1 MRGTDLNFNDL
12 IIRDIEGERSFG
24 RDQLPLRVGTGS
36 DCQLRLPG
44 PGGEPVAL
52 LDLLDGL
59 PIVQPVGRDTSL
71 RINDAPLE
79 ASRRL
84 VDGDVLQFFG
94 SEIRI
99 NVSDKGVVID
109 VRLED
114 SAYVT
119 QPPEASDVAGRPD
132 VESIAPTAFRRAAAT
147 SAAAQG
153 PKRSPLKMI
162 VGGGLFVLLLMS
174 FLLFTS
180 KSVEFEISPGQPDAF
195 SIKGGWFRLPIGE
208 RVLLRKGNYTVNVE
222 KKGYYA
228 IGQTFVVGDE
238 QSMTVRLRMRKK
250 PGRLM
255 VVTEPVVD
263 AVVTVDGSLVGKAPY
278 GPIEV
283 QPGEHAVR
291 VESDRFLPFDDF
303 IEVAGLDRLESLHV
317 QLIPRW
323 AEIEVRSEPAGAIV
337 FSGDDEVGVTPATI
351 QLLEGMHDLTVVKDG
366 FSAWDG
372 NVVAVPN
379 IGQTLP
385 LIRLQ
390 PADARLLVNT
400 IPRGANITVNGRYR
414 GQSPIT
420 LSLTPDIDYQI
431 GMSKAGYG
439 VTSRNLRL
447 QSAAS
452 ESITVDLSA
461 RVGTVTLMVE
471 PADATVYVD
480 GRARG
485 TGKTIVRLSSAPHR
499 IEVKRRGFRD
509 WSRTI
514 TPRPGYPQTLTAKL
528 RSLEQIARD
537 SVARTAQTAAGQ
549 GLRRVEGGTFSMGAS
564 RSENGR
570 RANEV
575 IRPVTIASP
584 YLISVHEVTNK
595 QFAEFR
601 KNHDP
606 GADVHASLAA
616 DGNPVANVTWS
627 DAVQYCN
634 WLSKK
639 EGRTPAYR
647 QEFGKWVAV
656 YPFSDGYR
664 LPTEAEWAWAIR
676 YEERPAPRKF
686 PWGKSWPPP
695 KDGGNFADISARH
708 LVPSIIPKF
717 DDGYASTAPVGT
729 FKANSLGIYDGGGNV
744 AEWVNDWYTV
754 PTPGITVPVVDP
766 TGPPRGNSHVIRGSS
781 WRHAGFTEM
790 RLSYRD
796 YSTEAR
802 VDVGFRIA
810 RNVD

>member
-1 MRGTDLNFNDL
+1 MSFEDLV
-12 IIRDIEGERSFG
+12 IRSVEGERRFG
-24 RDQLPLRVGTGS
+24 RDEMPLRVGTGG

-71 RINDAPLE
+71 RINNAALE

-84 VDGDVLQFFG
+84 VDGDVLQFYG
-94 SEIRI
+94 SEVRI
-99 NVSDKGVVID
+99 SIGEDGVVID

-119 QPPEASDVAGRPD
+119 KPPESDDAADRPED
-132 VESIAPTAFRRAAAT
+132 ESIAPTAFRRAAET
-147 SAAAQG
+147 QAQLEAE
-153 PKRSPLKMI
+153 KRSTLKYFI
-162 VGGGLFVLLLMS
+162 GGGLFVLLSMS

-180 KSVEFEISPGQPDAF
+180 KSVEFEIDPGEPDAF
-195 SIKGGWFRLPIGE
+195 SISGGWFRLPVGD
-208 RVLLRKGNYTVNVE
+208 RVLLRKGNYTVNIE
-222 KKGYYA
+222 KKGYYD

-250 PGRLM
+250 PGRL
-255 VVTEPVVD
+255 VVITEPAVD
-263 AVVTVDGSLVGKAPY
+263 AVVTIDESMISKAPY
-278 GPIEV
+278 GPVELE
-283 QPGEHAVR
+283 PGDHSVR
-291 VESDRFLPFDDF
+291 VEAERFLPFNDF
-303 IEVAGLDRLESLHV
+303 VSIAGLDRLARLHV
-317 QLIPRW
+317 QLTPRW
-323 AEIEVRSEPAGAIV
+323 AEVDVQSEPAGATI

-351 QLLEGMHDLTVVKDG
+351 QLLEGTHDLTVVKDG

-379 IGQTLP
+379 VGQ
-385 LIRLQ
+385 RLAIIKLQ
-390 PADARLLVNT
+390 AANARLLVNT
-400 IPRGANITVNGRYR
+400 IPRGANVTVNGRYR
-414 GQSPIT
+414 GQSPLT

-439 VTSRNLRL
+439 VTSRSLRL

-461 RVGTVTLMVE
+461 RVGTVTLLVE

-499 IEVKRRGFRD
+499 IEVKRQGFRD

-514 TPRPGYPQTLTAKL
+514 TPRPGYPQTLTARL
-528 RSLEQIARD
+528 RSLEAIARD
-537 SVARTAQTAAGQ
+537 SVVREEQTAAGQ
-549 GLRRVEGGTFSMGAS
+549 TMRRVEGGTFSMGAS
-564 RSENGR
+564 RAENGR

-584 YLISVHEVTNK
+584 FLISAHEVTNK
-595 QFAEFR
+595 QFAEFKR
-601 KNHDP
+601 NHDS

-616 DGNPVANVTWS
+616 DNNPVANVTWS

-639 EGRTPAYR
+639 EGRAPVYK
-647 QEFGKWVAV
+647 QEFGKWVPV
-656 YPFSDGYR
+656 YPFTDGYR

-676 YEERPAPRKF
+676 YSEQALPRKF
-686 PWGKSWPPP
+686 PWGKNWPPP
-695 KDGGNFADISARH
+695 KDSGNFADVSARE

-717 DDGYASTAPVGT
+717 NDGYASTAPVGK
-729 FKANSLGIYDGGGNV
+729 FKASSIGIFDGGGNV

-754 PTPGITVPVVDP
+754 PTPGITKPVVDP
-766 TGPPRGNSHVIRGSS
+766 TGPERGTSRVIRGSS
-781 WRHAGFTEM
+781 WRHAGFTQM

-796 YSTEAR
+796 YGTEPR